1 MSYYET
7 DTDGLSSYYE
17 TGIDGLGALDAG
29 TSFPS
34 GSEFAIGY
42 TVRGLASSAAPG
54 AVQILR
60 DSVAYGF
67 RGTIVAVQWGP
78 AFGVP
83 SGVMAVKIRTGTAL
97 TGAQLNS
104 IASNIGITFQ
114 SRLRSAG
121 NASATVTNSHLHQ
134 IGGGGGGTSAYVAS
148 VLSTIGTTTG
158 TIAGATTGMTT
169 PGYPGDTTTGTTPS
183 IDPSTGLPYGTML
196 PPAENFFTQSVGGIP
211 VWGLIAGGVV
221 ALVAVGFVVMSKPKA
236 TSAAVKANA
245 RKRKRL
251 SKRARRKA
259 NAYFQFTN

>member
-7 DTDGLSSYYE
+7 GTDGLSSYYE

-78 AFGVP
+78 AFGIP

-121 NASATVTNSHLHQ
+121 SASATVTNSHLHQ
-134 IGGGGGGTSAYVAS
+134 IGGGGDGTSADVAS
-148 VLSTIGTTTG
+148 VLSTIGTMTG

-169 PGYPGDTTTGTTPS
+169 PGYPGYMTTGMTPG

-196 PPAENFFTQSVGGIP
+196 PAEEGFFTQSVGGIP
-211 VWGLIAGGVV
+211 MWALIGGGTI
-221 ALVAVGFVVMSKPKA
+221 AVGAVAYVLMSKPKP
-236 TSAAVKANA
+236 AAVKAN
-245 RKRKRL
+245 RRRR
-251 SKRARRKA
+251 SRRNARRGSR
-259 NAYFQFTN
+259 

>member
-7 DTDGLSSYYE
+7 ATDGLGSYYE

-29 TSFPS
+29 TSFPA
-34 GSEFAIGY
+34 GSEFAVGY
-42 TVRGLASSAAPG
+42 TVRGLPSAQAPG

-60 DSVAYGF
+60 DSVIYGF

-83 SGVMAVKIRTGTAL
+83 SGVLAVKIRTGTAL

-104 IASNIGITFQ
+104 IFSNIGITFQ

-121 NASATVTNSHLHQ
+121 SPSAVVTNSHLHQ
-134 IGGGGGGTSAYVAS
+134 IGGGGSGGGGTSADVAS

-169 PGYPGDTTTGTTPS
+169 PGTIGMTLG

-196 PPAENFFTQSVGGIP
+196 PAEEGFFTQSVGGIP
-211 VWGLIAGGVV
+211 MWALIGGGTI
-221 ALVAVGFVVMSKPKA
+221 AVGAVAYVLMSKPKP
-236 TSAAVKANA
+236 AAVKAN
-245 RKRKRL
+245 RRRR
-251 SKRARRKA
+251 SRRNARRRSR
-259 NAYFQFTN
+259 